1 LQDVEWTE
9 FRIIDLFERFENGKC
24 SNEKKQTI
32 PSNNGVSY
40 LSATNLNNGVSSI
53 VEKNQLIQKGNCI
66 MFINRGDGSAG
77 LSVYKAENFISTT
90 SNSFG
95 YATWINRYTG
105 MFVATVLNKF
115 KKKYSFGYGRTE
127 KRLKRDKISLPIDS
141 SGDPNWKFMEDY
153 VKTRE
158 EKKRLMVVKYCKEQL
173 NRILAQSNGAKIDF
187 NNVKWKAFKIEDVF
201 EKIERG
207 KRLTKKNQSE
217 GNVPYISSS
226 AFNNGVDNFVRN
238 KENVRR
244 YKDALTVANSG
255 SVASSFYH
263 CYEYVAS
270 DHVTNLQIPNG
281 SRESYLFI
289 SVVIQKLKEKYSF
302 NREMTDDR
310 LKREAI
316 LLPATMQGTPDFRFM
331 ECFILQ
337 EEAKLYKK
345 IIERFEN

>member
-1 LQDVEWTE
+1 
-9 FRIIDLFERFENGKC
+9 
-24 SNEKKQTI
+24 
-32 PSNNGVSY
+32 
-40 LSATNLNNGVSSI
+40 
-53 VEKNQLIQKGNCI
+53 
-66 MFINRGDGSAG
+66 M
-77 LSVYKAENFISTT
+77 
-90 SNSFG
+90 
-95 YATWINRYTG
+95 
-105 MFVATVLNKF
+105 
-115 KKKYSFGYGRTE
+115 
-127 KRLKRDKISLPIDS
+127 LPINS
-141 SGDPNWKFMEDY
+141 LGDPNWKFMEDY
-153 VKTRE
+153 VKQE
-158 EKKRLMVVKYCKEQL
+158 EKRQRQLVLDYCKEQL
-173 NRILAQSNGAKIDF
+173 DRCLATLQGDVVSLE
-187 NNVKWKAFKIEDVF
+187 NVKWKAFKIEDVF

-207 KRLTKKNQSE
+207 KRLAKKNQSE

-345 IIERFEN
+345 IIARFEKTKDIN

>member
-1 LQDVEWTE
+1 M
-9 FRIIDLFERFENGKC
+9 IDLFERFENGKC

-32 PSNNGVSY
+32 LSNNGVSY

-53 VEKNQLIQKGNCI
+53 VEENRLIQEGNCI

-105 MFVATVLNKF
+105 IFVATVLNKF

-141 SGDPNWKFMEDY
+141 AGEPNWQFMEDY
-153 VKTRE
+153 VKVR
-158 EKKRLMVVKYCKEQL
+158 EKKQRLMVLKYCREQL
-173 NRILAQSNGAKIDF
+173 NRCLSESTGTRLNLDNI
-187 NNVKWKAFKIEDVF
+187 KWKAFKIEDVF
-201 EKIERG
+201 EIIERG
-207 KRLTKKNQSE
+207 KRLTKKMQES
-217 GNVPYISSS
+217 GAIPYISSS
-226 AFNNGVDNFVRN
+226 VFNNGVDNFISN
-238 KENVRR
+238 EKNVRR

-263 CYEYVAS
+263 AYEYVAS
-270 DHVTNLQIPNG
+270 DHVTNLKLSNG

-289 SVVIQKLKEKYSF
+289 SVVIKKLKEKYSF

-310 LKREAI
+310 IKRELI
-316 LLPATMQGTPDFRFM
+316 LLPTSLSGKPDFLFM
-331 ECFILQ
+331 KHFILQ
-337 EEAKLYKK
+337 EEARLYKK
-345 IIERFEN
+345 IIARFENS